1 MKSNILEK
9 EKEKL
14 EKYSA
19 ERVLEWVVD
28 RFSSGVVFAS
38 SMGVED
44 QILLDMISRLNL
56 DIPIFT
62 LDTGRLFNENY
73 ELITESEKRYGVK
86 IQVYAPDG
94 VALESMVNSY
104 GVNLFYD
111 GEEERRR
118 CCSVRKIEPL
128 QRALKPHSAW
138 ICGLRKDQSVTRK
151 GLHVVDWDSVN
162 SMEKINPLLNWS
174 EDEVW
179 AYIKENNVPY
189 NKLHDKGFASIGCAC
204 CTRAIKPGDD
214 IRAGRW
220 WWEQPDKKECGLH
233 LVDGTLQRKI

>member
-9 EKEKL
+9 EKERL
-14 EKYSA
+14 EKYTA
-19 ERVLEWVVD
+19 ERVLEWAVD

-56 DIPIFT
+56 DIPVFT
-62 LDTGRLFNENY
+62 LDTGRLFNESY

-86 IQVYAPDG
+86 IQVYTPDG

-162 SMEKINPLLNWS
+162 SMEKINPL
-174 EDEVW
+174 
-179 AYIKENNVPY
+179 
-189 NKLHDKGFASIGCAC
+189 
-204 CTRAIKPGDD
+204 
-214 IRAGRW
+214 
-220 WWEQPDKKECGLH
+220 
-233 LVDGTLQRKI
+233 